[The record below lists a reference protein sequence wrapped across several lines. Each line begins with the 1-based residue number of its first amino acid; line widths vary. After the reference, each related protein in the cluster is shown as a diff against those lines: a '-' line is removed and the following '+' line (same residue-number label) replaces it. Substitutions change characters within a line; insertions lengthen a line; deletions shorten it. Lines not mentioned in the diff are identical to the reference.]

1 MTYHSPTGGSR
12 AAQFIACPGS
22 VALFKLFQEEYDRDD
37 PDYRVD
43 GVAAHEVAAECLR
56 TGRDAWEFIGDYPRF
71 DAEHASA
78 VQFYVDE
85 IRRATQLTSA
95 HVEETYGEEGDEV
108 AGTPDVWWLSEEAM
122 GILCTMRDYKHGV
135 GIAVDAVNNT
145 QLLYYAELVRRADPT
160 IQFFDLGIIQPRAFH
175 PDGPVRTW
183 RVTAGQ
189 VQDWAEE
196 VLLPAIE
203 RTKHDVRFVPGSHCQ
218 LCPRKLVCPALVGMS
233 KAVALSPEGTAHIQN
248 MTDEQLGYEFQLTKP
263 AELYFKAVASEA
275 MKRTFA
281 GATIPGVKTV
291 KKKADRVW
299 KEGAAAYFNDL
310 AGDRAFEPAA
320 LKSPAAMEK
329 VAGKL
334 LVAEWSTTPDAGY
347 TIAPETDRRKAV
359 STTAIP
365 QRYIDSAHQIEH
377 TE

>member
-56 TGRDAWEFIGDYPRF
+56 TGRDAWEFVGDYPRF

-78 VQFYVDE
+78 VQFYVDLVRKE
-85 IRRATQLTSA
+85 AGSFKPY
-95 HVEETYGEEGDEV
+95 VEQTYGEGEEV
-108 AGTPDVWWLSEEAM
+108 AGTLDAWWPASLGLCLV
-122 GILCTMRDYKHGV
+122 GIIRDYKHGV
-135 GIAVDAVNNT
+135 GIAVDAVNNI
-145 QLLYYAELVRRADPT
+145 QLLYYAELVRRANPLLEG
-160 IQFFDLGIIQPRAFH
+160 FDLGIVQPRAFH

-183 RVTAGQ
+183 RVTAAYVKQ
-189 VQDWAEE
+189 WAEE

-203 RTKHDVRFVPGSHCQ
+203 RTKHDVRFIPGSHCQ

-233 KAVALSPEGTAHIQN
+233 KAVALSPEGTAHIQA

-299 KEGAAAYFNDL
+299 KEGAAAEFNT
-310 AGDRAFEPAA
+310 AYGDEAFEPAK

-329 VAGKL
+329 VAGKTM
-334 LVAEWSTTPDAGY
+334 VSEWSVTPDAGY